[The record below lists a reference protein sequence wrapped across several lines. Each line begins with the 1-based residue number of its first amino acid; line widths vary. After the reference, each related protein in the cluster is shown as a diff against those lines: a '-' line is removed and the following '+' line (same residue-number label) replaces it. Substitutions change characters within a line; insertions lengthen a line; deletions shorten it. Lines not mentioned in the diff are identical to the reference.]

1 MECSSH
7 KRILRKNE
15 VSKLSVQI
23 AFVLLLKSYVS
34 LSNRIDRKIG
44 YLLKYNLFTL
54 KLYGIIRSHLIVC
67 YVRCKNTQWVKCCL
81 YRCS

>member
-7 KRILRKNE
+7 KCIGQTHILWKNYD

-44 YLLKYNLFTL
+44 YLLKYNMFTL
-54 KLYGIIRSHLIVC
+54 KLYGIIRLHLIVMLD
-67 YVRCKNTQWVKCCL
+67 VKTL
-81 YRCS
+81 SG